1 MLVVVTAEPAVVVVV
16 AVAVILTAGLLVVV
30 VVVALV
36 VLATSASITLLFSL
50 ESHCGG
56 NNILPTFFELIDV
69 AYQRAIFPH
78 NFRLLL

>member
-16 AVAVILTAGLLVVV
+16 AVAVILTADLLVVV
-30 VVVALV
+30 LVALV